1 MRKRERLMHKIKKYA
16 NRKMYD
22 TTDKQY
28 VSMTQ
33 VAALIKSGEEII
45 VTDNQTGDD
54 ITSSIVSQLIAREK
68 KGDPQG
74 VSSRVLVQLLR
85 KGSDTL
91 TDYAR
96 KYASVWQNAFT
107 MAEDELDKFVNLLI
121 KNKELSKSEGR
132 RLKNEIVNYSD
143 SVKDWVADNV
153 DKRINEALGM
163 MNLATRDEVA
173 VLSKK
178 IDALS
183 RQINKLEKTKPTKA
197 APGGRKRSA
206 EK

>member
-1 MRKRERLMHKIKKYA
+1 MHRVKKYA

-33 VAALIKSGEEII
+33 LAALIKSGEEITVI
-45 VTDNQTGDD
+45 DNRTGDD
-54 ITSSIVSQLIAREK
+54 ITSLIVSQLIAREK
-68 KGDPQG
+68 KDDPQG
-74 VSSRVLVQLLR
+74 VSSKVLVQLLR

-96 KYASVWQNAFT
+96 KYVSVWQNAFT

-121 KNKELSKSEGR
+121 KNKELSRSEGR
-132 RLKNEIVNYSD
+132 RLKNEITNYTD
-143 SVKDWVADNV
+143 SVKGWVADNV

-173 VLSKK
+173 ALSKK
-178 IDALS
+178 IDVLS
-183 RQINKLEKTKPTKA
+183 RQIDKLEKSKSTG
-197 APGGRKRSA
+197 APSGSKKRSTV
-206 EK
+206 KR